1 MADCIIFN
9 AYLINDAVSFEQ
21 LNHALYIGNGYF
33 RNFRQEC
40 PISVMPPTKTNRKK
54 KTTHTHTNVSKSLN
68 FHYGG
73 VHVW

>member
-21 LNHALYIGNGYF
+21 LNHALYIENGYF

-54 KTTHTHTNVSKSLN
+54 KKKKKKLRTHIPMLASL
-68 FHYGG
+68 
-73 VHVW
+73 